1 MIIFLTKMEQTYD
14 LRTVAA
20 DKLKFL
26 LTTARE
32 ELINYERCKK
42 NVEILNSHVKA
53 AEKYVEYTKSLSR
66 PGFWCIMLPIV
77 GTALFIV
84 GVGKMIAAQ
93 VPFANLPLEIV
104 AMIFFGSFFL
114 VIGLI
119 ITLIVKVTPTKN
131 KISEAIAKE
140 QEVKNKL
147 AFSQQKLQEA
157 HDNFNALYYIPDD
170 YSYEQALTE
179 MIRYIDN
186 FRAENWKQCVETY
199 ELELHRSAL
208 EENAAQQ
215 LAVAQ
220 QQMEYARQA
229 RNASRPA
236 AAGAWASAAGIWRI
250 SSKL

>member
-1 MIIFLTKMEQTYD
+1 MLIAKVQHKSSILQIDDLRLAGIYTAIFLG
-14 LRTVAA
+14 
-20 DKLKFL
+20 
-26 LTTARE
+26 
-32 ELINYERCKK
+32 I
-42 NVEILNSHVKA
+42 I
-53 AEKYVEYTKSLSR
+53 
-66 PGFWCIMLPIV
+66 
-77 GTALFIV
+77 
-84 GVGKMIAAQ
+84 
-93 VPFANLPLEIV
+93 
-104 AMIFFGSFFL
+104 FL

-119 ITLIVKVTPTKN
+119 ITLIVKVRSTKN
-131 KISEAIAKE
+131 IISEAIAKE

-157 HDNFNALYYIPDD
+157 QENFHALYYIPDD

-199 ELELHRSAL
+199 ELELHRASL

-229 RNASRPA
+229 RNASRA